1 MPKMCVLDETKLCDD
16 CGECA
21 VCDLDPNKL
30 CDNCMKCLKTGAD
43 YNAVE
48 IDEIIDDGTGGEMY
62 DQLRRDLE
70 EGGDDQPFDCFKPK
84 PPKLYTPGGR
94 QGTHSSR
101 SGDT

>member
-94 QGTHSSR
+94 QGTHSGR

>member
-94 QGTHSSR
+94 KGTHSGR
-101 SGDT
+101 SGET

>member
-70 EGGDDQPFDCFKPK
+70 EGGEDQPCDCFKPK

-94 QGTHSSR
+94 QGTHSGR
-101 SGDT
+101 SGDI